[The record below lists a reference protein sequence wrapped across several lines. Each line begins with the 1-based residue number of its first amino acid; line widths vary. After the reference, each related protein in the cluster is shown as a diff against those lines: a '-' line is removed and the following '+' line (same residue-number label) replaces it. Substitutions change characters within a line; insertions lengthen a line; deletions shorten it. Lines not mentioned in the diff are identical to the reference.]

1 MHPYEVSQT
10 LRERAKDESIR
21 LNFGSLYAVVER
33 LEAQQLIRA
42 RETVREGR
50 RPERTIYEITD
61 SGRREMVD
69 WLTQLITSPAKEYLQ
84 FEAGLTLM
92 PAMAPDEAQAALQR
106 RVGALEGRLVQ
117 SRATRQQVREMGL
130 PRLFDLE
137 GEYAEA
143 LLVAELAFVRQL
155 VVDIAKDALEG
166 LTEWRNWHAGAES
179 EFRWFPNEPS
189 GDAMHSGS
197 TDETVD

>member
-33 LEAQQLIRA
+33 LEAQELIRA

-61 SGRREMVD
+61 TGRREMVD
-69 WLTQLITSPAKEYLQ
+69 WLTQLITAPAKEYLQ

-92 PAMAPDEAQAALQR
+92 PAMAPDEAAAALQHR
-106 RVGALEGRLVQ
+106 LAALEVRLAH

-143 LLVAELAFVRQL
+143 LLVTELNFVRDL
-155 VVDIAKDALEG
+155 VRDMDKDALEG
-166 LTEWRNWHAGAES
+166 LAEWRSWHAGETS
-179 EFRWFPNEPS
+179 DGRWFP
-189 GDAMHSGS
+189 
-197 TDETVD
+197 TDTSET

>member
-1 MHPYEVSQT
+1 MSIRDSNEVSQT

-33 LEAQQLIRA
+33 LEAQQLISA

-92 PAMAPDEAQAALQR
+92 PAMAPDEAAAALQH
-106 RVGALEGRLVQ
+106 RL
-117 SRATRQQVREMGL
+117 
-130 PRLFDLE
+130 
-137 GEYAEA
+137 
-143 LLVAELAFVRQL
+143 
-155 VVDIAKDALEG
+155 
-166 LTEWRNWHAGAES
+166 
-179 EFRWFPNEPS
+179 
-189 GDAMHSGS
+189 
-197 TDETVD
+197 